1 MDIEMRSLGDGGR
14 GLRVVVIA
22 PPLRNGGFAALG
34 HAKRR
39 MSPQSRRRTV
49 LALAVD
55 SD

>member
-34 HAKRR
+34 AREAPNEPAISAAYSSCTRR
-39 MSPQSRRRTV
+39 G
-49 LALAVD
+49 
-55 SD
+55 